1 MNIYITGIAG
11 LVGSNLAKLMLTR
24 NHTVR
29 GCDTLI
35 GGYEDNIPE
44 NIEWSN
50 VDICDIESMQQE
62 LKGIDVVIHTAA
74 LPYEGLSVFSPS
86 LIVQNIVGG
95 TTSVASA
102 AIQNNVKRFIFCS
115 SMARYGD
122 QTPPFTENL
131 DKKPVDPYGMAKA
144 QAEDMLFLLNDIHGL
159 EVTVAVPHNIIG
171 IGQRYTDPFRNVAAI
186 MINSTYRNKKIYIYG
201 DGNQKRSFS
210 DIADCVT
217 ALGHMIESD
226 RNLNKQIYNIG
237 PDNNEITINHLAE
250 YISILTDLS
259 PELIF
264 IPDRPREVKNAYCSS
279 DKIKKEFNYNANI
292 KITATLSTMIEWV
305 KKRGSKDFDYHLPI
319 EITNKQELP
328 QTWKDQ
334 LF

>member
-24 NHTVR
+24 NHIVK

-50 VDICDIESMQQE
+50 VDVCDTESMQHE
-62 LKGIDVVIHTAA
+62 LKDIDVVIHTAA

-95 TTSVASA
+95 TTSIASA

-144 QAEDMLFLLNDIHGL
+144 QAEDMLFLLSDIHGL
-159 EVTVAVPHNIIG
+159 KVTVAVPHNIIG
-171 IGQRYTDPFRNVAAI
+171 PNQKYDDPFRNVVSI
-186 MINSTYRNKKIYIYG
+186 MINRILQGKPPIIFG

-210 DIADCVT
+210 DINDCVI
-217 ALGHMIESD
+217 ALAHMIESD
-226 RNLNKQIYNIG
+226 RNLNKQVYNIG
-237 PDNNEITINHLAE
+237 PDDNEITINQLAE
-250 YISILTDLS
+250 YVSILTDLS
-259 PELIF
+259 PEMKKLQKTLL
-264 IPDRPREVKNAYCSS
+264 DE
-279 DKIKKEFNYNANI
+279 DK
-292 KITATLSTMIEWV
+292 S
-305 KKRGSKDFDYHLPI
+305 
-319 EITNKQELP
+319 
-328 QTWKDQ
+328 
-334 LF
+334 

>member
-24 NHTVR
+24 NHTVK

-186 MINSTYRNKKIYIYG
+186 MINSTYKNKKIYIYG

-210 DIADCVT
+210 DITDCVT
-217 ALGHMIESD
+217 ALGHMIESN

-264 IPDRPREVKNAYCSS
+264 IPDRPREVKYARCSA
-279 DKIKKEFNYNANI
+279 DKARKLLNYKTKTNLKNGILKTYDYIKRRGPKPFEYHINIEIKNELTPKTWLKKE
-292 KITATLSTMIEWV
+292 L
-305 KKRGSKDFDYHLPI
+305 
-319 EITNKQELP
+319 
-328 QTWKDQ
+328 
-334 LF
+334 

>member
-24 NHTVR
+24 NHSVK

-35 GGYEDNIPE
+35 GGYEHNIPK

-50 VDICDIESMQQE
+50 VDICESDRMQQV
-62 LKGIDVVIHTAA
+62 LKCIDVVIHTAA

-131 DKKPVDPYGMAKA
+131 DKKPVDPYVMAKA

-201 DGNQKRSFS
+201 DGKQKRSFS
-210 DIADCVT
+210 DINDCVI
-217 ALGHMIESD
+217 ALSHMIESD
-226 RNLNKQIYNIG
+226 RNLNKQVYNIG
-237 PDNNEITINHLAE
+237 PDDNEITINQLAE
-250 YISILTDLS
+250 YVSILTDLS
-259 PELIF
+259 PELIYV
-264 IPDRPREVKNAYCSS
+264 PDRPREVKNAYCSS
-279 DKIKKEFNYNANI
+279 EKIKEEFNYRANI
-292 KITATLSTMIEWV
+292 GIVTTLTNMIKWIE
-305 KKRGSKDFDYHLPI
+305 KRGSKNFEYHLPI
-319 EITNKQELP
+319 EITNKEELP
-328 QTWKDQ
+328 QTWKNR

>member
-1 MNIYITGIAG
+1 M
-11 LVGSNLAKLMLTR
+11 
-24 NHTVR
+24 
-29 GCDTLI
+29 
-35 GGYEDNIPE
+35 E
-44 NIEWSN
+44 
-50 VDICDIESMQQE
+50 
-62 LKGIDVVIHTAA
+62 
-74 LPYEGLSVFSPS
+74 
-86 LIVQNIVGG
+86 
-95 TTSVASA
+95 
-102 AIQNNVKRFIFCS
+102 
-115 SMARYGD
+115 RYGD
-122 QTPPFTENL
+122 QTHPFKENL
-131 DKKPVDPYGMAKA
+131 DKKPVYPYGMAKA

-186 MINSTYRNKKIYIYG
+186 MINSTYKNKKIYIYG

-210 DIADCVT
+210 DITDCVT

-292 KITATLSTMIEWV
+292 NITTTLSNMIEWV
-305 KKRGSKDFDYHLPI
+305 NKRGSRDFDYHLPI

>member
-24 NHTVR
+24 NHIVR

-50 VDICDIESMQQE
+50 VDICDFDSMQQE
-62 LKGIDVVIHTAA
+62 LKDIDVVIHTAA

-86 LIVQNIVGG
+86 IIVQNIVGG

-171 IGQRYTDPFRNVAAI
+171 VGQRYTDPFRNVAAI

-210 DIADCVT
+210 DITDCVR

-226 RNLNKQIYNIG
+226 RNLNKQVYNIG

-250 YISILTDLS
+250 YVSILTDES

-264 IPDRPREVKNAYCSS
+264 VPDRPREVKNAYCSS
-279 DKIKKEFNYNANI
+279 NKIKKEFNYNANI
-292 KITATLSTMIEWV
+292 TITTTLLNMIEWV
-305 KKRGSKDFDYHLPI
+305 KKRGSKNFEYHLPI
-319 EITNKQELP
+319 EITNKQGLP
-328 QTWKDQ
+328 QTWKNQ

>member
-186 MINSTYRNKKIYIYG
+186 MINSTYKNKKIYIYG

-210 DIADCVT
+210 DITDCVT

-292 KITATLSTMIEWV
+292 NITTTLSNMIEWV
-305 KKRGSKDFDYHLPI
+305 NKRGSRDIDYHLPI

>member
-11 LVGSNLAKLMLTR
+11 LVGSNLARLLSRRK
-24 NHTVR
+24 HVVR
-29 GCDTLI
+29 GCDNLV

-44 NIEWSN
+44 DIKWSR
-50 VDICDIESMQQE
+50 VDICNTESMQEE
-62 LKGIDVVIHTAA
+62 LKNIDTIIHTAA

-95 TTSVASA
+95 TTSIASA

-144 QAEDMLFLLNDIHGL
+144 QAEDMLFLLSDIHGL

-171 IGQRYTDPFRNVAAI
+171 VGQRYTDPFRNVAAI

-201 DGNQKRSFS
+201 DGKQKRSFS
-210 DIADCVT
+210 DINDCVI
-217 ALGHMIESD
+217 ALAHMIESD
-226 RNLNKQIYNIG
+226 RNLNKQVYNIG
-237 PDNNEITINHLAE
+237 PDDNEITINELAE
-250 YISILTDLS
+250 YVSILTDLS
-259 PELIF
+259 PEIVYV
-264 IPDRPREVKNAYCSS
+264 PDRPREVKNAYCSS
-279 DKIKKEFNYNANI
+279 DKIKNEFNYRANVGL
-292 KITATLSTMIEWV
+292 ATTLTNMIEWV
-305 KKRGSKDFDYHLPI
+305 DTRGHSKFDYHLPI

-328 QTWKDQ
+328 KTWKDQ